1 MGSTPPLDSF
11 EEAQFRGIRMKKETL
26 IKLIVLAGVMA
37 VFIFFA
43 LSLRQQS
50 ADVAGVGE
58 TAFNFEMEDLDG
70 KMQKLSD
77 YKGQVV
83 ILNYFATWCSPCV
96 EEAPELEAFEK
107 EYGDQFKLL
116 IIDRGE
122 TRDRVKKYVA
132 QYKTTSTYLFDYN
145 HKISKKYNV
154 VAQPETFVIDQTGTI
169 REHHIGPISKTDLYT
184 LASKYQ

>member
-1 MGSTPPLDSF
+1 
-11 EEAQFRGIRMKKETL
+11 MKKETL

-43 LSLRQQS
+43 LSLREQS
-50 ADVAGVGE
+50 ADVTGVGE
-58 TAFNFEMEDLDG
+58 IAYNFEMEDLDG
-70 KMQKLSD
+70 KLQKLSD

-83 ILNYFATWCSPCV
+83 ILNYFATWCTPCID
-96 EEAPELEAFEK
+96 EAPELEAFEQ

-132 QYKTTSTYLFDYN
+132 KYKTTSTYLFDYN
-145 HKISKKYNV
+145 HKVSKKYNV
-154 VAQPETFVIDQTGTI
+154 VAQPETFVIDQAGTI
-169 REHHIGPISKTDLYT
+169 REHHIGPISKSDLYA